1 MATLILCKKG
11 TVTLY
16 TVIVVCGYRLIIARE
31 RERENTNLCGLLD
44 EFFSYVFRK
53 ELDPKLELVRSVFV
67 LPSNVM

>member
-31 RERENTNLCGLLD
+31 RESTNLCGLLD
-44 EFFSYVFRK
+44 EFFSYVLRK